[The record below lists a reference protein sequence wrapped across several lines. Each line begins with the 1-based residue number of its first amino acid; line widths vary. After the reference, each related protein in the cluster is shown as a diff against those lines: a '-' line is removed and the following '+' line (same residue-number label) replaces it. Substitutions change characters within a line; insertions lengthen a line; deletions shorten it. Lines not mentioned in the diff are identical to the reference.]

1 MKKTIL
7 FLLILTCVNIA
18 NATNFVSNNDTD
30 NVIATIFFDSE
41 NKTVEINLDSK
52 KEELDSFYTIIIKDK
67 NGKTVMD
74 FETNFSY
81 NLINVSVFKKGTYTY
96 EVSNGE
102 SKIQTGDFKV
112 KGICNH

>member
-1 MKKTIL
+1 MKNIFL
-7 FLLILTCVNIA
+7 SLLILTCINFA
-18 NATNFVSNNDTD
+18 NATNFVSNNDAE

-41 NKTVEINLDSK
+41 NKTIEINLDSK
-52 KEELDSFYTIIIKDK
+52 KEELESFYTILIKDK

-74 FETNFSY
+74 FETNVSY

-96 EVSNGE
+96 EVRNGE
-102 SKIQTGDFKV
+102 SKIQSGDFKI